1 MAKHIVAALQIS
13 SCPGST
19 KDTLKKILSYE
30 KEIKES
36 GAKLVVIPEA
46 TLGGYPKGS
55 NFGVYLGYRLQ
66 EGREEYAK
74 YLAEAIEIGNG
85 EKYPEISQLCA
96 LSKATD
102 ASLCVGC
109 IERDGTTLYCTMV
122 YIDPKD
128 GYVGKHR
135 KLMPTA
141 GERLIW
147 GQGDGST
154 LPVVDTAAGKIG
166 GAICWENMMP
176 LLRYAMYKKGVE
188 IWCAP
193 TVDARPIWR
202 TVMKNIAYEGRLF
215 LISAVQ
221 FMPDATAMGFGE
233 IIDQATGKRKLPGWP
248 SADDN
253 CINGGS
259 VIIDPY
265 GEIIAG
271 PLIGQEGLLTA
282 EINTDLIAEAR
293 FDLDPV
299 GHYARGDVF
308 QLTVN
313 ERSHDVKFTK

>member
-1 MAKHIVAALQIS
+1 MPKQIVAALQIG

-30 KEIKES
+30 KEIKDS

-66 EGREEYAK
+66 EGREEFAR
-74 YLAEAIEIGNG
+74 YLAEAIEIGSG
-85 EKYPEISQLCA
+85 DQYPEISQLCA
-96 LSKATD
+96 LSKATN

-122 YIDPKD
+122 FIDPQA
-128 GYVGKHR
+128 GYVAKHR
-135 KLMPTA
+135 KLVPTA

-154 LPVVDTAAGKIG
+154 LPVVDTAVGKIG

-176 LLRYAMYKKGVE
+176 LLRYAMYAKGVE

-202 TVMKNIAYEGRLF
+202 TVMQNIAYEGRLF
-215 LISAVQ
+215 VVSAVQ
-221 FMPDATAMGFGE
+221 FMPDATTMGYGE
-233 IIDQATGKRKLPGWP
+233 IVDEATGKRKLPGW
-248 SADDN
+248 SSTDEN

-265 GEIIAG
+265 GEILAG
-271 PLIGQEGLLTA
+271 PLLGKEGLLTA
-282 EINTDLIAEAR
+282 EINTDMIAEAR

-308 QLTVN
+308 QLSVD
-313 ERSHDVKFTK
+313 ERSQDVKFTK

>member
-1 MAKHIVAALQIS
+1 MPKHIVAALQVG
-13 SCPGST
+13 SCAGST
-19 KDTLKKILSYE
+19 QDTLRKVLSYE
-30 KEIKES
+30 KEIKEP

-55 NFGVYLGYRLQ
+55 NFGVYLDYRLQ
-66 EGREEYAK
+66 HGREEFAQ
-74 YLAEAIEIGNG
+74 YLSEAIEIGSG
-85 EKYPEISQLCA
+85 DQYPEISQLCG
-96 LSKATD
+96 LSKATG
-102 ASLCVGC
+102 ASLCVGL

-122 YIDPKD
+122 FIDPQA

-135 KLMPTA
+135 KLVPTA

-154 LPVVDTAAGKIG
+154 LTAVDTAVGKIG

-176 LLRYAMYKKGVE
+176 LLRYAMYAKGVQ

-202 TVMKNIAYEGRLF
+202 TVMQNIAYEGRLF
-215 LISAVQ
+215 LVSAVQ
-221 FMPDATAMGFGE
+221 FMPDATSMGFGDIVDE
-233 IIDQATGKRKLPGWP
+233 NTGKRQLPGWP
-248 SADDN
+248 SADEN

-259 VIIDPY
+259 VIINPY

-271 PLIGQEGLLTA
+271 PLLGKEGLLTA
-282 EINTDLIAEAR
+282 EIDTDLIAEAR

-299 GHYARGDVF
+299 GHYARGDIF
-308 QLTVN
+308 QLNVN
-313 ERSHDVKFTK
+313 EKSQDVTFTK